1 MITIFKFFLT
11 TLIYLMFVFLP
22 AKRKVLY
29 DQFGSKQDL
38 KDYLVGDFLIYFTIM
53 FIISIFFKF
62 TTDNFDLFE
71 SVARNTTALI
81 LSYLLSYF
89 SLKSYFS
96 QNK

>member
-1 MITIFKFFLT
+1 
-11 TLIYLMFVFLP
+11 MFVFLS

-38 KDYLVGDFLIYFTIM
+38 KDYFVGDFLIYFAIM

-81 LSYLLSYF
+81 LSYW
-89 SLKSYFS
+89 LKLFLFEILF
-96 QNK
+96 

>member
-1 MITIFKFFLT
+1 
-11 TLIYLMFVFLP
+11 MFVFLS

-38 KDYLVGDFLIYFTIM
+38 KDYFVGDFLIYFAIM

-71 SVARNTTALI
+71 SVARNTTELI
-81 LSYLLSYF
+81 LSYWLELF
-89 SLKSYFS
+89 LFEILF
-96 QNK
+96 

>member
-1 MITIFKFFLT
+1 
-11 TLIYLMFVFLP
+11 MFVFLS

-38 KDYLVGDFLIYFTIM
+38 KDYFVGDFLIYFAIM

-81 LSYLLSYF
+81 LSYWLELF
-89 SLKSYFS
+89 LFEILF
-96 QNK
+96 